1 VPTGNIVV
9 WQASKEGDGLDLP
22 QEKTQMSL
30 RVYLFPTKYAASPS
44 GMLLILRSD
53 ARRSFSTWYR
63 RLVSVW

>member
-1 VPTGNIVV
+1 
-9 WQASKEGDGLDLP
+9 
-22 QEKTQMSL
+22 MSPK
-30 RVYLFPTKYAASPS
+30 VYLFPTKYAASPS